1 MKFRTGFLIFLLSML
16 VLCGCNDDVFIE
28 RLEASQ
34 TEFRLPML
42 GGAFDVDLSHGDW
55 RLDRVAVNHIDVD
68 GEMIEEDLGVQRSGP
83 LSLEG
88 KGRAIHSNDNFA
100 LSVSRPHDDF
110 LHVYLSQSV
119 ATREMLVE
127 LFLANDYEEVV
138 ITIVLEPCGGYRFD
152 RIEYGQVYG
161 VSGEGAVEEGW
172 KVLFTNEGEANVS
185 QEWAVF
191 NDDAARTVSFPAS
204 TIQSEDI
211 PNAMWYDELMKYVE
225 EPFEVPLPEPFL
237 LGGGLQFN
245 GLKAPFATKDIKLSA
260 ELPDDK
266 VAFSFAPG
274 TTMLTVYWGYVE
286 YWVDYTIW
294 LVHDGGGK
302 PLSFTGSMCS
312 KTYDGTWIRTL
323 DR

>member
-1 MKFRTGFLIFLLSML
+1 M
-16 VLCGCNDDVFIE
+16 
-28 RLEASQ
+28 
-34 TEFRLPML
+34 
-42 GGAFDVDLSHGDW
+42 
-55 RLDRVAVNHIDVD
+55 
-68 GEMIEEDLGVQRSGP
+68 
-83 LSLEG
+83 
-88 KGRAIHSNDNFA
+88 
-100 LSVSRPHDDF
+100 
-110 LHVYLSQSV
+110 
-119 ATREMLVE
+119 
-127 LFLANDYEEVV
+127 

-172 KVLFTNEGEANVS
+172 KVLFTNGGEANVS

>member
-1 MKFRTGFLIFLLSML
+1 MKFRTGFLFFLLSML

-127 LFLANDYEEVV
+127 LFLAND
-138 ITIVLEPCGGYRFD
+138 
-152 RIEYGQVYG
+152 
-161 VSGEGAVEEGW
+161 
-172 KVLFTNEGEANVS
+172 
-185 QEWAVF
+185 
-191 NDDAARTVSFPAS
+191 
-204 TIQSEDI
+204 
-211 PNAMWYDELMKYVE
+211 
-225 EPFEVPLPEPFL
+225 
-237 LGGGLQFN
+237 
-245 GLKAPFATKDIKLSA
+245 
-260 ELPDDK
+260 
-266 VAFSFAPG
+266 
-274 TTMLTVYWGYVE
+274 
-286 YWVDYTIW
+286 
-294 LVHDGGGK
+294 
-302 PLSFTGSMCS
+302 
-312 KTYDGTWIRTL
+312 
-323 DR
+323 